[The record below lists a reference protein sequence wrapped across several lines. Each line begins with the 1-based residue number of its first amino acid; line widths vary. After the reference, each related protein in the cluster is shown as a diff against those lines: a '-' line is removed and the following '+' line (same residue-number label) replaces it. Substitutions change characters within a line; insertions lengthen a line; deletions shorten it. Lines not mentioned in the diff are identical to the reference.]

1 MSVRDGLLAILTDRP
16 MHAYELRGE
25 FERRTTSAWP
35 LNMGQVTVTLGSLV
49 KAGLAEPD
57 PDGDAPV
64 RYRVTDTGL
73 AQVRAWW
80 LDPADRATPAREEVS
95 IKLALAIG
103 APSVDVATVIASQRA
118 ATVSAMHDLTRLK
131 RDATEPDDLGWRLTL
146 DRMIFAADAEVR
158 WLDHVREQVA
168 RGRTRSGPAR
178 ATAADEQVTP
188 AVTDPHAETERAA
201 R

>member
-1 MSVRDGLLAILTDRP
+1 MSVREGLLAVLTERP

-49 KAGLAEPD
+49 KAGLAEAE

-64 RYRVTDTGL
+64 RYRVTDAGR

-80 LDPADRATPAREEVS
+80 LAAADRATPAREEVS
-95 IKLALAIG
+95 IKLALAL
-103 APSVDVATVIASQRA
+103 ADPEVDVAAVIANQRA
-118 ATVSAMHDLTRLK
+118 ATLGAMQDLTRLK
-131 RDATEPDDLGWRLTL
+131 REATEPDDLGWRLTL

-168 RGRTRSGPAR
+168 RGRARPGELRPSAPGGPAG
-178 ATAADEQVTP
+178 ATAVDTHQ
-188 AVTDPHAETERAA
+188 ETEEAA